1 MASFVVNLVLAL
13 CAVLILFFGCV
24 RPNAPPRRHP
34 LLARTLR
41 EEEECRLRRLRTMGE
56 MVRSPAARDIA
67 RANARAQALANAEDR
82 ED

>member
-41 EEEECRLRRLRTMGE
+41 EEEERRLRRLRTMGE

-67 RANARAQALANAEDR
+67 LANARAQALANAEDR